1 MAFAD
6 TRSAASRKPTVKRK
20 KERFVPLL
28 IEVEQELHQDIDL
41 KSLATRLGVS
51 SFHFHR
57 TFLGSI
63 GETPKK
69 HVERLRLERASYLLA
84 VTDEP
89 IIDIALAVGF
99 KNPETLSRNFKK
111 FLGFTPRGYRRMAK
125 AAQAERVA
133 HTDFHSSSD
142 YRLSRARFEKL
153 PPTNLLAVRRMGEYG
168 TFHNGFGD
176 SRNPWSDV
184 LDWAVARGIST
195 GPLRLGIYY
204 DDPTLTPKPLQRA
217 DFCIAIDRPIE
228 GADTVR
234 CIRFAGGLY
243 GVVEYVGRIEHLL
256 NAFRGL
262 ADEIR
267 RSGVYSF
274 AEGPPM
280 DSLLETNVDGSAG
293 VHRIE
298 VAFPVKRIKRAQQE
312 SSRTSS
318 ERSGTVTRSEVR
330 THEEPLLARDRRPS
344 GTRVRV
350 ARQLRARA
358 ALGAQSHRK

>member
-1 MAFAD
+1 M
-6 TRSAASRKPTVKRK
+6 KRQ
-20 KERFVPLL
+20 KERLVPLL
-28 IEVEQELHQDIDL
+28 IEVGQELDRDINL
-41 KSLATRLGVS
+41 HSLATRLGVS

-99 KNPETLSRNFKK
+99 KNPETLSRNFKR

-133 HTDFHSSSD
+133 HTDFHSSTD

-153 PPTNLLAVRRMGEYG
+153 PPTHLLAIRRMGEYG
-168 TFHNGFGD
+168 KFHDAFGD
-176 SRNPWSDV
+176 ARTPWSDL
-184 LDWAVARGIST
+184 LDWAASRGIST

-217 DFCIAIDRPIE
+217 DFCIAVDRPIE
-228 GADTVR
+228 GTDGVR
-234 CIRFAGGLY
+234 CILFDGGLY
-243 GVVEYVGRIEHLL
+243 GVVEYVGRIDHLL

-267 RSGVYSF
+267 RSSVYSF
-274 AEGPPM
+274 GAGPPI
-280 DSLLETNVDGSAG
+280 DSLLETNVDGSPDI
-293 VHRIE
+293 HRIE
-298 VAFPVKRIKRAQQE
+298 VAFPVKRVKRAQQE
-312 SSRTSS
+312 SSRTAQRRSS
-318 ERSGTVTRSEVR
+318 NV
-330 THEEPLLARDRRPS
+330 
-344 GTRVRV
+344 
-350 ARQLRARA
+350 RAR
-358 ALGAQSHRK
+358 